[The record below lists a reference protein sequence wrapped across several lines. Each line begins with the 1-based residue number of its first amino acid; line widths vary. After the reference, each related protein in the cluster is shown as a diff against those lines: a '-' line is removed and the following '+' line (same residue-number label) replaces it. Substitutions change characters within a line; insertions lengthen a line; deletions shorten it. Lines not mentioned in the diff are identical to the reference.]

1 MAKRNT
7 LDTMSKGQLIK
18 ALDKEFSRFVRLTA
32 ADDNGWVTCP
42 TCGRYSQWNDA
53 MDCSHGIPCGNYNVR
68 WDLRNV
74 IVQCMQENRNR
85 HKFFENGLK
94 VLDILIERWGEEEI
108 AQMKAISKMK
118 NQKPDDDWLRMT
130 IGEYRAKNKK
140 LREEK
145 GLA

>member
-1 MAKRNT
+1 
-7 LDTMSKGQLIK
+7 
-18 ALDKEFSRFVRLTA
+18 
-32 ADDNGWVTCP
+32 
-42 TCGRYSQWNDA
+42 

-85 HKFFENGLK
+85 YKFFENGLK
-94 VLDILIERWGEEEI
+94 VLDILTERWGEEEI
-108 AQMKAISKMK
+108 AKMKAISKMK
-118 NQKPDDDWLRMT
+118 NQKPDDDWPRMT
-130 IGEYRAKNKK
+130 IDEYRAKNKK